1 MNPNHKIESD
11 KLADGL
17 AKKIVEEIEKRAN
30 EMTKQK
36 NEELKKVRKEKN
48 EELKKVRKE
57 LKQII
62 TDKDKMLK
70 KVIKE
75 KKEEL
80 EKVINDNDKMLEEER
95 CELEQLGDIN
105 SALIIKERQST
116 YELQEA
122 HTELIRGFRDLSGEG
137 SVIGV
142 KRMGEVDGKPFL
154 KVCEQRFN
162 GENVGLQHAML
173 CSEWQKNINDSAW
186 YPFKLVVTGEK
197 MKEVVDDEDD
207 KLKKL
212 SEELGEDVMNAVKTA
227 LEELNDFNPSGRYS
241 VPALWNFVHGRKATL
256 SEGIAHMTQQI
267 KNFKRQRT

>member
-1 MNPNHKIESD
+1 
-11 KLADGL
+11 
-17 AKKIVEEIEKRAN
+17 
-30 EMTKQK
+30 MTKQK

-70 KVIKE
+70 KVMKE

-80 EKVINDNDKMLEEER
+80 EK
-95 CELEQLGDIN
+95 
-105 SALIIKERQST
+105 
-116 YELQEA
+116 
-122 HTELIRGFRDLSGEG
+122 GFRDLSGEG

-142 KRMGEVDGKPFL
+142 KRMGEVDEKPFL

-197 MKEVVDDEDD
+197 IKEVVDDEDE
-207 KLKKL
+207 KLKKM
-212 SEELGEDVMNAVKTA
+212 SEEWGEDVKNAVTTA

-241 VPALWNFVHGRKATL
+241 VPALWNFEHGRKATL

-267 KNFKRQRT
+267 KNLKRQRT

>member
-1 MNPNHKIESD
+1 
-11 KLADGL
+11 
-17 AKKIVEEIEKRAN
+17 
-30 EMTKQK
+30 
-36 NEELKKVRKEKN
+36 
-48 EELKKVRKE
+48 
-57 LKQII
+57 
-62 TDKDKMLK
+62 
-70 KVIKE
+70 
-75 KKEEL
+75 
-80 EKVINDNDKMLEEER
+80 MLEEER

-122 HTELIRGFRDLSGEG
+122 HTELIKGFRDLSGEG

-142 KRMGEVDGKPFL
+142 KRMGEVDEKPFL

-186 YPFKLVVTGEK
+186 HPFKLV
-197 MKEVVDDEDD
+197 EVVDDEDD

-212 SEELGEDVMNAVKTA
+212 SKELGDVMNAVKTA

-241 VPALWNFVHGRKATL
+241 VPAL
-256 SEGIAHMTQQI
+256 
-267 KNFKRQRT
+267 

>member
-11 KLADGL
+11 KLADWL

-30 EMTKQK
+30 EMAKQK

-48 EELKKVRKE
+48 EELKKVTKE

-70 KVIKE
+70 KVMKE

-80 EKVINDNDKMLEEER
+80 EK
-95 CELEQLGDIN
+95 
-105 SALIIKERQST
+105 
-116 YELQEA
+116 
-122 HTELIRGFRDLSGEG
+122 GFRDLSGEG

-142 KRMGEVDGKPFL
+142 KRMGEVDEKPFL

-197 MKEVVDDEDD
+197 MKEVVDDEDE
-207 KLKKL
+207 KLKKM
-212 SEELGEDVMNAVKTA
+212 SEEWGEDVKNAVTTA

-241 VPALWNFVHGRKATL
+241 VPALWNFEHGRKATL
-256 SEGIAHMTQQI
+256 SEGIVHRTQQI
-267 KNFKRQRT
+267 KNLKRQRT

>member
-62 TDKDKMLK
+62 TNKDKMLK

-80 EKVINDNDKMLEEER
+80 EK
-95 CELEQLGDIN
+95 
-105 SALIIKERQST
+105 
-116 YELQEA
+116 
-122 HTELIRGFRDLSGEG
+122 GFRDLSGEG

-241 VPALWNFVHGRKATL
+241 VPALWNFEHGRKATL

>member
-1 MNPNHKIESD
+1 
-11 KLADGL
+11 
-17 AKKIVEEIEKRAN
+17 
-30 EMTKQK
+30 MTKQK

-70 KVIKE
+70 KVMKE

-80 EKVINDNDKMLEEER
+80 EK
-95 CELEQLGDIN
+95 LGDIN

-122 HTELIRGFRDLSGEG
+122 HTELIKGFRDLSGEG
-137 SVIGV
+137 SVVGV
-142 KRMGEVDGKPFL
+142 KRMGEVDEKPFL

-212 SEELGEDVMNAVKTA
+212 SEELGEDVMNAVTTA

-241 VPALWNFVHGRKATL
+241 VPALWNFEHGRKATL

-267 KNFKRQRT
+267 KNLKRQRT

>member
-1 MNPNHKIESD
+1 
-11 KLADGL
+11 
-17 AKKIVEEIEKRAN
+17 
-30 EMTKQK
+30 MTKQK

-70 KVIKE
+70 KVMKE

-95 CELEQLGDIN
+95 CEFEH
-105 SALIIKERQST
+105 T

-122 HTELIRGFRDLSGEG
+122 HSELIRGFRDLSGEG

-142 KRMGEVDGKPFL
+142 KRMGEVDEKPFL

-197 MKEVVDDEDD
+197 IKEVVDDEDE
-207 KLKKL
+207 KLKKM
-212 SEELGEDVMNAVKTA
+212 SEEWGEDVKNAVTTA

-241 VPALWNFVHGRKATL
+241 VPALWNFEHGRKATL

-267 KNFKRQRT
+267 KNLKRQRT

>member
-11 KLADGL
+11 KLADWL

-30 EMTKQK
+30 EMAKQK

-70 KVIKE
+70 KVMKE

-80 EKVINDNDKMLEEER
+80 EK
-95 CELEQLGDIN
+95 GN
-105 SALIIKERQST
+105 SALITKERQST

-122 HTELIRGFRDLSGEG
+122 HSELIRGFRDLSGEG

-142 KRMGEVDGKPFL
+142 KRMGEVDEKPFL

-197 MKEVVDDEDD
+197 MKEVVDDEDE
-207 KLKKL
+207 KLKKM
-212 SEELGEDVMNAVKTA
+212 SEEWGEDVKNAVTTA

-241 VPALWNFVHGRKATL
+241 VPALWNFEHGRKATL
-256 SEGIAHMTQQI
+256 SEGIVHMTQQI
-267 KNFKRQRT
+267 KNLKRQRT

>member
-1 MNPNHKIESD
+1 
-11 KLADGL
+11 
-17 AKKIVEEIEKRAN
+17 
-30 EMTKQK
+30 MTKQK

-62 TDKDKMLK
+62 TNKDKMLK

-80 EKVINDNDKMLEEER
+80 EK
-95 CELEQLGDIN
+95 LGDIN

-241 VPALWNFVHGRKATL
+241 VPALWNFEHGRKATL

>member
-62 TDKDKMLK
+62 TNKDKMLK

-154 KVCEQRFN
+154 K
-162 GENVGLQHAML
+162 
-173 CSEWQKNINDSAW
+173 
-186 YPFKLVVTGEK
+186 
-197 MKEVVDDEDD
+197 EVVDDEDD

-241 VPALWNFVHGRKATL
+241 VPALWNFEHGRKATL